1 MNVVDMV
8 DRISDKTRG
17 YVAES
22 DRISRDLN
30 LVA

>member
-1 MNVVDMV
+1 MIVLDMV
-8 DRISDKTRG
+8 DLISYKTRG